1 MLKRD
6 VKIQLTNFLDSDIQC
21 SDTERAFTSLK
32 SLAVASLGQRA
43 CPFPKSLLLPC
54 GLVFSCCPCLL
65 QILQTEISSERKP
78 FLARRVIPFILT
90 CIALRRQSRFHFT
103 RVYQIRV
110 SDGRNE
116 ITSNSYSAAQR
127 KIDLS
132 SFRNVV
138 SWYMCS
144 VSK

>member
-1 MLKRD
+1 VLKRD
-6 VKIQLTNFLDSDIQC
+6 VKIQLTNFVDSDIQC

-32 SLAVASLGQRA
+32 SLAVASLGQRE

-65 QILQTEISSERKP
+65 HILQTEISSERKP

-90 CIALRRQSRFHFT
+90 CITLRRHRQPRIHFT

-116 ITSNSYSAAQR
+116 ITSNSAAQR
-127 KIDLS
+127 TIDLS
-132 SFRNVV
+132 SLRNVV

-144 VSK
+144 VYK